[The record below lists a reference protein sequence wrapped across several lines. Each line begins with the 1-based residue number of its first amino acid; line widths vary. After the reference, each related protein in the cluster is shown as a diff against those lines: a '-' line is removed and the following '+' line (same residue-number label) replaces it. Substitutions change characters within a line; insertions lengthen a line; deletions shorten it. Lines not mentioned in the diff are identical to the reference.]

1 MQIQITGKGLEL
13 SEAIRDYVN
22 KKMLALNKF
31 YNDKII
37 RADAVV
43 GVVSDHHQKGKK
55 FFAECK
61 LDVPGK
67 NLFASKQEETLYK
80 AIDKIRDYLELEL
93 NKHKVKQRVKAKD
106 KKMSRQEKEYKIE
119 M

>member
-1 MQIQITGKGLEL
+1 MQTQITGKHMEL
-13 SEAIRDYVN
+13 TDAIKDYVN

-31 YNDKII
+31 YNEKII
-37 RADAVV
+37 RAEVV
-43 GVVSDHHQKGKK
+43 LGVNSEHHNKGDK

-67 NLFASKQEETLYK
+67 NLFAVKEEDSLYK

-93 NKHKVKQRVKAKD
+93 KKYKLKQRVQSKD
-106 KKMSRQEKEYKIE
+106 KKEGRDDKEYKIE

>member
-1 MQIQITGKGLEL
+1 MQIQITGKNLEL
-13 SEAIRDYVN
+13 SEAIKDYVN

-37 RADAVV
+37 RAEAVV
-43 GVVSDHHQKGKK
+43 GVSSDHHLKGKK

-67 NLFASKQEETLYK
+67 NLFASKQENTLYK
-80 AIDKIRDYLELEL
+80 AVDKIRDYLELEL
-93 NKHKVKQRVKAKD
+93 KKYKLKQRVGSKD
-106 KKMSRQEKEYKIE
+106 KKTNREDKEYKIE
-119 M
+119 I

>member
-1 MQIQITGKGLEL
+1 MQTQITGKNIEL
-13 SEAIRDYVN
+13 TEAIKDYVN

-31 YNDKII
+31 YNEKII
-37 RADAVV
+37 RAEVV
-43 GVVSDHHQKGKK
+43 LGVNSDHHQKGDK

-67 NLFASKQEETLYK
+67 NLFALKEEDSLYK
-80 AIDKIRDYLELEL
+80 AVDKIRDYLELEL
-93 NKHKVKQRVKAKD
+93 KKYKLKQRVQSKD
-106 KKMSRQEKEYKIE
+106 KKTGRGGKEYKIE

>member
-1 MQIQITGKGLEL
+1 MQTQITGKNIEL
-13 SEAIRDYVN
+13 TDAIKDYVE

-37 RADAVV
+37 RAEVVV
-43 GVVSDHHQKGKK
+43 GVNSDHHQNGDK

-67 NLFASKQEETLYK
+67 NLFALKEEDSLYK
-80 AIDKIRDYLELEL
+80 AIDKIRDYLEAEL
-93 NKHKVKQRVKAKD
+93 KKYKLKQQVQSKD
-106 KKMSRQEKEYKIE
+106 KKTGRDDKEYKME
-119 M
+119 A

>member
-1 MQIQITGKGLEL
+1 MQTQITGKNIEL
-13 SEAIRDYVN
+13 TEAIKGYVE

-31 YNDKII
+31 YNEKII
-37 RADAVV
+37 RAEVV
-43 GVVSDHHQKGKK
+43 LGINSEHHNKGDK

-67 NLFASKQEETLYK
+67 NLFALKEEDSLYK

-93 NKHKVKQRVKAKD
+93 KKYKLKQRVGSKD
-106 KKMSRQEKEYKIE
+106 KKTKREDKEYKIE
-119 M
+119 I

>member
-1 MQIQITGKGLEL
+1 MQIQITGRGTDL
-13 SEAIRDYVN
+13 SEATKDYVN

-31 YNDKII
+31 YNEKII
-37 RADAVV
+37 RAEVV
-43 GVVSDHHQKGKK
+43 LGVNSDHHNKGDK

-67 NLFASKQEETLYK
+67 NLFALKEEDSLYK
-80 AIDKIRDYLELEL
+80 AVDKIRDYLELEL
-93 NKHKVKQRVKAKD
+93 KKYKLKQRVKSKD
-106 KKMSRQEKEYKIE
+106 KKVGRDDKEYKIE

>member
-1 MQIQITGKGLEL
+1 MEL
-13 SEAIRDYVN
+13 SEAIKDYVN
-22 KKMLALNKF
+22 KKILALNKF

-37 RADAVV
+37 RADVVV
-43 GVVSDHHQKGKK
+43 GVSSDHHQKGKK

-67 NLFASKQEETLYK
+67 NLFALKEEETLYK

-93 NKHKVKQRVKAKD
+93 KKYKLKQRVTEKD
-106 KKMSRQEKEYKIE
+106 KKINRANKEYKIE
-119 M
+119 D

>member
-1 MQIQITGKGLEL
+1 MEL
-13 SEAIRDYVN
+13 SEAIKDYVN
-22 KKMLALNKF
+22 KKILALNKF

-37 RADAVV
+37 IADVVV
-43 GVVSDHHQKGKK
+43 GVSSDHHQKGKK

-67 NLFASKQEETLYK
+67 NLFALKEEETLYK

-93 NKHKVKQRVKAKD
+93 KKYKLKQRVTEKD
-106 KKMSRQEKEYKIE
+106 KKINRANKEYKIE
-119 M
+119 D

>member
-1 MQIQITGKGLEL
+1 MQIQITGKSMDL
-13 SEAIRDYVN
+13 SEATKDYVN

-31 YNDKII
+31 YNEKII
-37 RADAVV
+37 RAEVV
-43 GVVSDHHQKGKK
+43 LGVNSEHHNKGDK

-67 NLFASKQEETLYK
+67 NLFAIKEEDSLYK

-93 NKHKVKQRVKAKD
+93 KKYKLKQRVQSKD
-106 KKMSRQEKEYKIE
+106 KKTSREDKEYKIE
-119 M
+119 I